1 MAAGRL
7 RLPWQVMRILSI
19 QSSVAYGYAGN
30 SAATFPL
37 QRLGHEVWPVLTVHF
52 SNHTG
57 YGSWRGEVLAPSVVA
72 DVVRGIAE
80 RGMLG
85 RADAVLTGYQ
95 GSPGVAEVVLDT
107 VAQVRALNPAA
118 VYCCDPV
125 MGDVGRGMYVQPGI
139 PELIRDRVLPAADIV
154 TPNAFELAYLAGT
167 GGDPA
172 SATPADV
179 TGQEGLLAAVDRVRA
194 MGPSTVLVT
203 SIEDGGEIPPEP
215 GGSTGDGDTGQR
227 FGVTGD
233 GSPPAGGDGGADA
246 AGGDD
251 PGGAVTGESG
261 APTVSMIAVD
271 DSGAYRVRTPRL
283 PLQVNGAGDVTAAL
297 FLVHLLEHGVADAL
311 ARTASSIYGVLA
323 ETARRVAGAEPGSGV
338 EIALIPAQQ
347 AIAHPRC
354 EFEVTRLR

>member
-1 MAAGRL
+1 
-7 RLPWQVMRILSI
+7 MRILSI
-19 QSSVAYGYAGN
+19 QSSVAYGHAGN

-37 QRLGHEVWPVLTVHF
+37 QRLGHDVWPVLTVHF

-57 YGSWRGEVLAPSVVA
+57 YGAWRGEVFQPSVVA

-107 VAQVRALNPAA
+107 VMRVRALNPAA

-125 MGDVGRGMYVQPGI
+125 MGDVGRGMFVQPGI
-139 PELIRDRVLPAADIV
+139 PQLIRDRVVPAADVV

-167 GGDPA
+167 GGDPET
-172 SATPADV
+172 ATPADIS
-179 TGQEGLLAAVDRVRA
+179 TEDGLLAAVDRLRA
-194 MGPSTVLVT
+194 TGPATVLVT
-203 SIEDGGEIPPEP
+203 SIEDGEEIAPEP
-215 GGSTGDGDTGQR
+215 GGSSGDGETGQH

-233 GSPPAGGDGGADA
+233 GGSPDGGDGAGDAADGGERSADA
-246 AGGDD
+246 PDR
-251 PGGAVTGESG
+251 PSG
-261 APTVSMIAVD
+261 APATISMIAVD
-271 DSGAYRVRTPRL
+271 GSGAYRVRTPRL

-297 FLVHLLEHGVADAL
+297 FLVHLLEHGIADAL
-311 ARTASSIYGVLA
+311 ARTASSIFGVLA
-323 ETARRVAGAEPGSGV
+323 ETARRVAGAEPGGGV
-338 EIALIPAQQ
+338 EIALIPAQE